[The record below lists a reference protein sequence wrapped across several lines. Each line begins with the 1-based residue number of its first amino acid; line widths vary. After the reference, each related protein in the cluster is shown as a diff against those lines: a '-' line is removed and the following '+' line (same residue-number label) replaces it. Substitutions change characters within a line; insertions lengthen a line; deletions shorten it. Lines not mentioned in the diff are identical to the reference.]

1 MSLFLTRGNYTQSAI
16 AGMMAR
22 PEDRAQALTKILG
35 SIGGKLHAMYNT
47 LGEYDFL
54 IIAEAPSEK
63 DMISVLLVAAGTGS
77 VANLNTTLAWPTS
90 EGMDLFAKAQSL
102 ATQFRPAGRG

>member
-1 MSLFLTRGNYTQSAI
+1 MPLFLTRGNYTQSAI
-16 AGMMAR
+16 AGMMAK
-22 PEDRAQALTKILG
+22 PEDRAQAVGATLK

-54 IIAEAPSEK
+54 IVAEAPSEK
-63 DMISVLLVAAGTGS
+63 DMITVLLVGAGTGS

-90 EGMDLFAKAQSL
+90 EWTDAFAKAQAL
-102 ATQFRPAGRG
+102 AKQFRPAGKG